1 MVLPNLIHPSQNAFV
16 KGRSI
21 FDAIGKIDDIVDYT
35 KRNSWPGFMIA
46 IDFDK
51 AFDTLDFRF
60 LIRTLH
66 RFHFGPSFIQW
77 MRVLYKNASSCV
89 MNNGFTTGPF
99 LLGRGVRQGD
109 PLSPYLFILALET
122 LAIKIREDCNV
133 QGLKIGEEMIKLS
146 LFADDMTCILK
157 DKTSYTNLFRILNS
171 FGECS
176 GLKVNDEK
184 TEIMPLG
191 DNILQEKDFP
201 THSICEIIKIL
212 GIYFGYDDR
221 QRNNLNFSQTLKSIK
236 ESINVWKWRGL
247 SLLGRIQIVKT
258 FAIPKL
264 MFRASVIPV
273 SKELIKEAN
282 SVLYNFIWNG
292 KDKVK
297 RLALIS
303 DIEMG
308 GLKMLD
314 IQSMI
319 CAKRITCLKK
329 LLEDYSSPWK
339 VILDKLLLPVGGRF
353 VLHCNFQTSKL
364 KINLPAYYKECF
376 DAWSEVNGK
385 TPSCYEEIINEI
397 IWNNKFLCYDKKS
410 MYRRDI
416 VNLGVVKIKDLI
428 SANNS
433 FSCDFSSLTNPEQ
446 RFFLMSII
454 NSIPAEW
461 RSLIKASTNVTSA
474 NPIPIT
480 PTIKL
485 PSGNVVPI
493 LDISPKQIYQIFL
506 QQKQIAP
513 TAKQKLSNKYSNIDI
528 DWEKAYTLAFH
539 CTLDTK
545 IREFHYKILNCIIF
559 TNVKLNLIGVV
570 ESPNCTFCQEAAESV
585 EHLLFSC
592 RISSEFW
599 KHVLSW
605 LRDNDVHVETI
616 NESDV
621 IFGKFDIV
629 DDYILINHILLL
641 AKYYIYC
648 RRCHNSVPSIR
659 GFIARAR
666 RVFNIE
672 LHIAREKN
680 KLLFHFQKWEKL
692 TNALNSS

>member
-1 MVLPNLIHPSQNAFV
+1 M
-16 KGRSI
+16 
-21 FDAIGKIDDIVDYT
+21 
-35 KRNSWPGFMIA
+35 
-46 IDFDK
+46 
-51 AFDTLDFRF
+51 
-60 LIRTLH
+60 
-66 RFHFGPSFIQW
+66 
-77 MRVLYKNASSCV
+77 
-89 MNNGFTTGPF
+89 
-99 LLGRGVRQGD
+99 
-109 PLSPYLFILALET
+109 
-122 LAIKIREDCNV
+122 
-133 QGLKIGEEMIKLS
+133 
-146 LFADDMTCILK
+146 
-157 DKTSYTNLFRILNS
+157 
-171 FGECS
+171 
-176 GLKVNDEK
+176 
-184 TEIMPLG
+184 
-191 DNILQEKDFP
+191 
-201 THSICEIIKIL
+201 
-212 GIYFGYDDR
+212 
-221 QRNNLNFSQTLKSIK
+221 
-236 ESINVWKWRGL
+236 
-247 SLLGRIQIVKT
+247 
-258 FAIPKL
+258 
-264 MFRASVIPV
+264 
-273 SKELIKEAN
+273 
-282 SVLYNFIWNG
+282 
-292 KDKVK
+292 
-297 RLALIS
+297 
-303 DIEMG
+303 
-308 GLKMLD
+308 
-314 IQSMI
+314 
-319 CAKRITCLKK
+319 
-329 LLEDYSSPWK
+329 
-339 VILDKLLLPVGGRF
+339 
-353 VLHCNFQTSKL
+353 HCNFQTSKL
-364 KINLPAYYKECF
+364 KINLPTYYKECF

-416 VNLGVVKIKDLI
+416 VNLDFVKIKDLI

-433 FSCDFSSLTNPEQ
+433 FSCDFSSLTNPKQ
-446 RFFLMSII
+446 RFYLTSII
-454 NSIPAEW
+454 NLIPAEW

-474 NPIPIT
+474 NPTPIT

-485 PSGNVVPI
+485 PSGNIVPI

-648 RRCHNSVPSIR
+648 RKCHNSVPSIR

-692 TNALNSS
+692 TNALCSS